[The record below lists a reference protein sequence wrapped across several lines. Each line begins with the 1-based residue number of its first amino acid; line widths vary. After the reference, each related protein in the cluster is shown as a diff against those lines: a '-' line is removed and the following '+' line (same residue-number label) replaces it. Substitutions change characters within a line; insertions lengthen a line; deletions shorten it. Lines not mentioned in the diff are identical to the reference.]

1 MSKMLNE
8 GEAGYTAPNF
18 EPMPAGTKINGS
30 WGYIPPTAKW
40 SKIIPVVVEEDSEG
54 NSWRV
59 YMFTKSGD
67 AGLASMDFNS
77 KKVNMKGGSVYSEQ
91 MRDIKRLMNLAERMD
106 LTLEY
111 GGDRSELNEEA
122 AEFGSVKLEGDKEG
136 ISDYFCV
143 DRSSSSMDF
152 KTCLLFCVDMVK
164 NNNGGT
170 GSNLNSFIT
179 K

>member
-1 MSKMLNE
+1 MANMINE
-8 GEAGYTAPNF
+8 SEGYTAPSF
-18 EPMPAGTKINGS
+18 EPMGSGEKITGS
-30 WGYIPPTAKW
+30 WGYIPPTNKW

-59 YMFTKSGD
+59 YMFSKKGASV
-67 AGLASMDFNS
+67 AGLEFED
-77 KKVNMKGGSVYSEQ
+77 KKPAKSSVYTEQ
-91 MRDIKRLMNLAERMD
+91 MRDIRRLMSLAEGMN

-111 GGDRSELNEEA
+111 GGDINEGAEGDEA
-122 AEFGSVKLEGDKEG
+122 FGSIKLEGDKDG
-136 ISDYFCV
+136 IGDYFCV
-143 DRSSSSMDF
+143 DKSSSSMDF

-170 GSNLNSFIT
+170 GSNLNSFVT